1 MKNNLFLLILALF
14 CTTVLFAQN
23 VEVSGTVVDA
33 TGEPAIGAGVLVKGN
48 TLQGTTTD
56 LDGRFQIQVHPGD
69 VLVFSYI
76 GYDDVEFP
84 VTVSQ
89 RNIPF
94 TKWNRAG
101 GCRT

>member
-56 LDGRFQIQVHPGD
+56 LEGRFQIQVHPGD

-84 VTVSQ
+84 VTV
-89 RNIPF
+89 
-94 TKWNRAG
+94 
-101 GCRT
+101 